1 MTKQTRLG
9 LNIGMMIDEGMMT
22 TIDLTEIDM
31 MIIEEMID
39 LRMIDEMITTG
50 KIVIEII
57 HKGMTG
63 GHTRVINIMKIEE
76 V

>member
-1 MTKQTRLG
+1 
-9 LNIGMMIDEGMMT
+9 MMIDEGMMT